1 MLGPLQRLGSWPG
14 TRERAWLVG
23 LPGPGVQRADP
34 MMPGADEGRKEAR
47 KEQLREHAG
56 HAERPSAEGLEG
68 RAAGPAAGEV
78 EGHPPLRSAVLCPLR
93 SQRPL

>member
-1 MLGPLQRLGSWPG
+1 MAGLVAGNK
-14 TRERAWLVG
+14 RESL
-23 LPGPGVQRADP
+23 GVQRADP

-47 KEQLREHAG
+47 KEQLREHLG

-68 RAAGPAAGEV
+68 RAAGPQQARLRAA
-78 EGHPPLRSAVLCPLR
+78 PPLRSAVLCPLR